1 MAFFNKCRR
10 MDVTKGAT
18 LCQGG
23 DTLFRLDCYTT
34 STMRSWISG
43 SESEGA
49 PQPSAIII
57 FFCKIYNMARCR
69 RSPGRLKKPT
79 VIPTLEDIRCVGISC
94 GSAVSFSVSE
104 DGEKISLKLKQPFFY
119 SNRF

>member
-1 MAFFNKCRR
+1 MS
-10 MDVTKGAT
+10 V
-18 LCQGG
+18 
-23 DTLFRLDCYTT
+23 
-34 STMRSWISG
+34 SG
-43 SESEGA
+43 KVYAMGRKE
-49 PQPSAIII
+49 
-57 FFCKIYNMARCR
+57 Y
-69 RSPGRLKKPT
+69 GRLGVEEVQEDLKKKT